1 MSQRKVS
8 TEQLRKCL
16 QTTLEVCNNFD
27 KVSGIP
33 QPSGKHP
40 EASSKKD
47 IKLMVKEL
55 REKS

>member
-1 MSQRKVS
+1 M
-8 TEQLRKCL
+8 LANNF
-16 QTTLEVCNNFD
+16 EVCNNFD